1 MGSTG
6 KMGIMGKVMDSGRRQ
21 KSMRLE
27 VEVYLFRASFIE
39 KTFLS
44 PIKFPWCLCQKP
56 IDIIYACPLLEGLL
70 HFFDLFLLTPA
81 PHRLMAA
88 S

>member
-6 KMGIMGKVMDSGRRQ
+6 KMGIMGKVMDSCRRQ
-21 KSMRLE
+21 KNMRLE
-27 VEVYLFRASFIE
+27 VEVYLFQALFIE

-44 PIKFPWCLCQKP
+44 PIKLSWCFCQKP

-70 HFFDLFLLTPA
+70 HFLDRFLLMPA

-88 S
+88 L